1 MRATP
6 APSCVKTPQRFA
18 QCIRAWATALAAIA
32 ALSLSSTAFA
42 ITIVGTQGGPIPD
55 NSFVGSLVRFDV
67 AGVSGQ
73 QVSNVIVRLDMTH
86 TWVGDLTAVLIA
98 PNNAGTLRLFGRI
111 GAGRSVP
118 LADSSNFSGNYEFND
133 LGGSDIWAAAAGV
146 DNAGNVPIGS
156 YRTTTVANPGVS
168 NVGGCS
174 SYLQLAFGGLRSNQI
189 NGQWQLIV
197 FDSAI
202 GDVGSVNASNT
213 ALEIQTVPEAF
224 EQPLFRDGFESTLPP
239 EPILPIAPIVASNVR
254 GNCTPGI
261 NSWTG
266 SGLTDFVM
274 VRNNAGALEWRVKA
288 NDLTASGLQFSPFV
302 FGRSTDAIF
311 MGDYDGDGYS
321 DAAVWSPSTG
331 RFSVRRSSRPND
343 VPLQFNLGQTGDVAQ
358 IAADF
363 DGDRVTD
370 FAVFR
375 PGTTANPNVSYQI
388 RKSTTGLVSSFPIS
402 NVPNAIGFTLRDINS
417 DGRAD
422 FGVQYN
428 DGAGNGAFQIF
439 SGVDGAFVSNFNFGL
454 ATDFVIPGQFV
465 GDAATDIA
473 VSRNINLGANIKYAF
488 TRDTA
493 TGAGNAT
500 LLASAIAF
508 GLVGDSI
515 TQGDY
520 DGDGIVDFAVWRPSA
535 TAGQSK
541 FVLRRSSD
549 VATPLE
555 VFQGENGDY
564 PVNNWDVH

>member
-1 MRATP
+1 MKKAL
-6 APSCVKTPQRFA
+6 AQAYSKTPKNFTR
-18 QCIRAWATALAAIA
+18 CNRALAAIA
-32 ALSLSSTAFA
+32 ALSLSSAAFA
-42 ITIVGTQGGPIPD
+42 ITIVGTGGGAIPD
-55 NSFVGSLVRFDV
+55 NSFTGSTTRFDV

-73 QVSNVIVRLDMTH
+73 QVSNVIVRMNMTH
-86 TWVGDLTAVLIA
+86 TWVGDLTAILIA
-98 PNNAGTLRLFGRI
+98 PGDSARLRLFGRI
-111 GAGRSVP
+111 GATRDAGSG
-118 LADSSNFSGNYEFND
+118 DSSDVSGNYEFND
-133 LGGSDIWAAAAGV
+133 LGGSDIWVAAAGV
-146 DNAGNVPIGS
+146 PNSSSVPFGS
-156 YRTTTVANPGVS
+156 YRTSTEGNGGKS

-189 NGQWQLIV
+189 NGQWQLLV
-197 FDSAI
+197 VDLAAGDI
-202 GDVGSVNASNT
+202 GSMNAAST
-213 ALEIQTVPEAF
+213 ALEIQTLPETF
-224 EQPLFRDGFESTLPP
+224 EPPLFRSGFEDGLPP
-239 EPILPIAPIVASNVR
+239 EPILPIAPILASSVV

-261 NSWTG
+261 NSPTG

-288 NDLTASGLQFSPFV
+288 NDLTASGLQFGPFV
-302 FGRSTDAIF
+302 FGRNTDAIF

-321 DAAVWSPSTG
+321 DAAVWSPGTPG
-331 RFSVRRSSRPND
+331 RFSVRRSSRPSD

-375 PGTTANPNVSYQI
+375 LGTTGNPNVSYLI

-402 NVPNAIGFTLRDINS
+402 NVANAIGFTLRDANS

-422 FGVQYN
+422 FSVQYN

-439 SGVDGAFVSNFNFGL
+439 SGLDGAFLSNFNFGL

-465 GDAATDIA
+465 GDAVTDIA

-488 TRDTA
+488 TRDMA
-493 TGAGNAT
+493 TGEGNAA
-500 LLASAIAF
+500 LFGFAIPF

-515 TQGDY
+515 AQGDY
-520 DGDGIVDFAVWRPSA
+520 DGDGIVDFAVWRASP

-541 FVLRRSSD
+541 FVIRRSSN
-549 VATPLE
+549 VAAPLE
-555 VFQGENGDY
+555 IFQGEQGDATVNG
-564 PVNNWDVH
+564 WDVH

>member
-1 MRATP
+1 MKKILTQAYSTSKKFP
-6 APSCVKTPQRFA
+6 QCVR
-18 QCIRAWATALAAIA
+18 ALAAIA
-32 ALSLSSTAFA
+32 ALSLSSSALA
-42 ITIVGTQGGPIPD
+42 ITIVGSQGGPIPD

-86 TWVGDLTAVLIA
+86 TWVGDLTAILIA

-146 DNAGNVPIGS
+146 DSAGNVPIGS

-197 FDSAI
+197 YDSAI
-202 GDVGSVNASNT
+202 GDTGSVNASNT
-213 ALEIQTVPEAF
+213 ALEIQTVAETPE
-224 EQPLFRDGFESTLPP
+224 PSLFRAGFEDNDVGAGGAAP
-239 EPILPIAPIVASNVR
+239 LPITASNIV

-261 NSWTG
+261 NSPTG

-274 VRNNAGALEWRVKA
+274 ARNNAGAVEWRIKQ
-288 NDLTASGLQFSPFV
+288 NDLTASGLQFGPFV
-302 FGRSTDAIF
+302 FGRNTDAIF

-321 DAAVWSPSTG
+321 DAAVWSPSSA
-331 RFSVRRSSRPND
+331 RFRVRRSSRPSD

-375 PGTTANPNVSYQI
+375 PGTTANPNVSYLI

-402 NVPNAIGFTLRDINS
+402 NVPNAIGFTLRDANS

-422 FGVQYN
+422 FSVQYN

-439 SGVDGAFVSNFNFGL
+439 SGVDGAFLSNFNFGL
-454 ATDFVIPGQFV
+454 ATDFVVPGQFV
-465 GDAATDIA
+465 GDAVTDIA
-473 VSRNINLGANIKYAF
+473 VSRNINFGANIKYAF

-493 TGAGNAT
+493 TGVGDAT
-500 LLASAIAF
+500 MLASGIAF
-508 GLVGDSI
+508 GVVGDSI

-520 DGDGIVDFAVWRPSA
+520 DGDGIVDFAVWRPA
-535 TAGQSK
+535 AAGQSR
-541 FVLRRSSD
+541 FVIRRSTNI
-549 VATPLE
+549 ATPLE
-555 VFQGENGDY
+555 VFQGESGDY